1 MRTYRHLLPLA
12 LVLLLATLTACGDDD
27 SSDAG
32 GGEAQVGS
40 DEGTECASAGISTE
54 DIADA
59 EPAETSEAEPFE
71 ADAALD
77 GESITLYSGRDLEL
91 IQPII
96 DRFSEVT
103 GIEVEIRDGE
113 SSEMAAQLVEEGDQT
128 PADVFY
134 SQEVGATGV
143 LAKADLLAE
152 LPDEIV
158 EQVDER
164 FRPGSDNA
172 WVGVTGRTRVI
183 VYNPELVEERPDCVL
198 ALTDE
203 QYRGDV
209 AIVPSNAGFKA
220 FMTGFR
226 VQEGDDAAQAWL
238 EAMGANDAIT
248 EFESNGDVLDA
259 VDAGDV
265 PIGLINHYYW
275 ARSENRDQ
283 LSAQLV
289 FPTGDDP
296 GGLVNATA
304 VGIMAGSA
312 DDPAALTLV
321 EYLLSPEGQ
330 STFVEETFEYPVIDG
345 VADPTG
351 VPPLD
356 DLEGPAL
363 DLTDLDSL
371 EETEAMLTDMGLL
384 N

>member
-1 MRTYRHLLPLA
+1 MRTFRQL
-12 LVLLLATLTACGDDD
+12 LLLALMPLLAALTACSDDD
-27 SSDAG
+27 SASG
-32 GGEAQVGS
+32 GSEPPVEGEAA
-40 DEGTECASAGISTE
+40 ECSAPGISTE
-54 DIADA
+54 DITD
-59 EPAETSEAEPFE
+59 ETPAETADPEPFE
-71 ADAALD
+71 ADPALD

-103 GIEVEIRDGE
+103 GIDVEIRDGD
-113 SSEMAAQLVEEGDQT
+113 SSEMAAQLLEEGDST

-143 LAKADLLAE
+143 LAKADLLSE
-152 LPDEIV
+152 LPDEII

-183 VYNPELVEERPDCVL
+183 AYNPELVEERPDCVL

-226 VQEGDDAAQAWL
+226 VQEGDDEARAWL
-238 EAMGANDAIT
+238 EAMGANEAIT

-275 ARSENRDQ
+275 ARSENRDT
-283 LSAQLV
+283 LNAQLV

-304 VGIMAGSA
+304 VGVMAGSA
-312 DDPAALTLV
+312 DDPASLALV
-321 EYLLSPEGQ
+321 EYLLSAEGQ
-330 STFVEETFEYPVIDG
+330 TTFVEETYEYPVVDG
-345 VADPTG
+345 VADPEG

-356 DLEGPAL
+356 ELEGPAL